1 MGRQIGAVLGSAVLG
16 SAVLGLA
23 SLRSAALGALA
34 LAFIASSPLAIAQQS
49 REPGASAKPAGAP
62 AAPATLAPG
71 SGNAA
76 KDRQVYLSIKDLME
90 SIIDPSA
97 DTLWGAV
104 GTVVDTDGAHE
115 AFPKTQEEWL
125 ETRRAAIRMIE
136 GGNLLMM
143 PGREAAPVG
152 TKSEAP
158 GAELEPP
165 QITALIKQKRKS
177 FDAFARSLQG
187 AGTEALRAIDAK
199 NPALLLDVGAQIESV
214 CEGCHQTFWY
224 PPEKDASTGAGTIDV
239 SRPGKRRR

>member
-1 MGRQIGAVLGSAVLG
+1 MGRQIGAAWGSAI
-16 SAVLGLA
+16 
-23 SLRSAALGALA
+23 LRSAALGALA
-34 LAFIASSPLAIAQQS
+34 LGALALGFIASSPLAIAQQS
-49 REPGASAKPAGAP
+49 RDPGASAKPAGAP
-62 AAPATLAPG
+62 AVPLAPG
-71 SGNAA
+71 SGNAT
-76 KDRQVYLSIKDLME
+76 KDRQIYSSIKDLME

-115 AFPKTQEEWL
+115 VFPKTREEWL
-125 ETRRAAIRMIE
+125 ESRRAAIRMIE

-199 NPALLLDVGAQIESV
+199 NPASLLDVGAQIESV